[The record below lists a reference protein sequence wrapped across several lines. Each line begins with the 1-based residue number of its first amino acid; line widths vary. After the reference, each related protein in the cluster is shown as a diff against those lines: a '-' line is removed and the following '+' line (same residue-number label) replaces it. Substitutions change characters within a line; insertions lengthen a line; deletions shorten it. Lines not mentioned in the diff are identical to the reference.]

1 MKNNWHTIWKHT
13 LSLGILG
20 FLALALAQETP
31 SSALPLLPVG
41 GGSGLGGGSEVP
53 VFPPSSTPD
62 PVADPVTPDP
72 APDPVSSPIPDPVA
86 PIPEPSPT
94 ATEDTRSSISLE
106 RKDDKTGNVK
116 TIRLVK
122 TGSIDDPSNF
132 FVICN
137 VDSSNDNAPQRIVI
151 HDTSSGMVEVT
162 IDQNKVIAPL
172 ADVLKKAG
180 GDGHIEMSAGK
191 AYLGENDLCATT
203 SPKAQAGSLRVEQ
216 GKTKLTGSYLVYDET
231 DGLAQIKGPITFSRV
246 QENDNLNGSS
256 ESLVM
261 DVDKS
266 ITKLVGKVKLQSKD
280 RTSEANEV
288 VYNDSKNTA
297 ILRGTPTEPA
307 KTTQGKDTLQA
318 EVIIYNLETN
328 EVRVYD
334 PRNRIVG
341 AFDDGQ

>member
-13 LSLGILG
+13 LSLGILS
-20 FLALALAQETP
+20 FLAFALAQETP
-31 SSALPLLPVG
+31 SSALPLPVG
-41 GGSGLGGGSEVP
+41 GGSSLPGVSGVP
-53 VFPPSSTPD
+53 VFPPSN
-62 PVADPVTPDP
+62 TPDP
-72 APDPVSSPIPDPVA
+72 APPEPVAVPDPVQDPIPNPIPDP
-86 PIPEPSPT
+86 EPTPT
-94 ATEDTRSSISLE
+94 PNTSTEDTRSSISLE
-106 RKDDKTGNVK
+106 RKDEKTGNIK

-151 HDTSSGMVEVT
+151 HDTSNGMVEVT

-280 RTSEANEV
+280 RISEANEV

-307 KTTQGKDTLQA
+307 KTSQGKDTLQA